1 MKMDGIPR
9 SRDDQ
14 LDALDAKQ
22 LDALIRNLVRRREA
36 LLAVEADRTSSA
48 GTSAIEGTAARKLY
62 LERRRR
68 DSWFGQGLFA
78 DPAWDILLDLY
89 ACEAEGRRVSISD
102 ASIAACVPATTSLR
116 WLGQLEKLEL
126 VQRISDHHDRRRVW
140 MTLSEMGRAAVEG
153 YLSGERGP
161 RA

>member
-1 MKMDGIPR
+1 MKMNKI
-9 SRDDQ
+9 SLTETDQ
-14 LDALDAKQ
+14 LDALQ
-22 LDALIRNLVRRREA
+22 LDALIRGLVRRREA
-36 LLAVEADRTSSA
+36 LQAEEGSHTA
-48 GTSAIEGTAARKLY
+48 GDATAPLDATTARKLY

-89 ACEAEGRRVSISD
+89 ACEVEGRRVSISD

-116 WLGQLEKLEL
+116 WLGQMEKLGL
-126 VQRISDHHDRRRVW
+126 VQRVSDDHDRRRVW
-140 MTLSEMGRAAVEG
+140 MILSEMGRAAVEG

-161 RA
+161 RS